1 MKVSV
6 VLCTYN
12 PRLDY
17 LQRVI
22 SALKEQNLPFDQW
35 ELILVDNNSNN
46 GFQSQ
51 VDLSWHPNGQIIKEP
66 KPGLTPA
73 RITGIRKANSEVI
86 VCVDDDNILREDYL
100 QNSLHFMEA
109 HPEVGATGGKS
120 IPNYETPP
128 PAWFSEL
135 NISLGCRDLGDET
148 RITAQKG
155 HALTEYW
162 PYSPIGT
169 GMVIRRQAF
178 LDYAEEAER
187 DPVRKALGRTGKSLN
202 SGEDND
208 MVLTLIKNGWEV
220 AYSPDLYIDHLIPS
234 KRLEPAYLA
243 EMNRASSKSWVQVLA
258 VHGIVPWPPVAKWLL
273 PLRKVRTFFR
283 NRAWK
288 GDLNYIRWRGAC
300 GIFEGRASIHPNG

>member
-1 MKVSV
+1 MKLSV

-17 LQRVI
+17 LQRV
-22 SALKEQNLPFDQW
+22 LDGLNNQTLPKSEW
-35 ELILVDNNSNN
+35 ELVLVDNNSNN
-46 GFQSQ
+46 GFRSQ
-51 VDLSWHPNGQIIKEP
+51 IGLSWHPNGKIIKEP

-73 RITGIRKANSEVI
+73 RITGVRAAQSEVI
-86 VCVDDDNILREDYL
+86 VCVDDDNVLREDYL
-100 QNSLHFMEA
+100 QNSLQFMND
-109 HPEVGATGGKS
+109 HPEVGAVGGKS
-120 IPNYETPP
+120 IPTYEVPP
-128 PAWFSEL
+128 PAWFAEL

-155 HALTEYW
+155 QALKAYW

-178 LDYAEEAER
+178 LDYAEEAEQ

-220 AYSPDLYIDHLIPS
+220 AYSPGLYIDHLIPS
-234 KRLEPAYLA
+234 KRLNPAYLA

-258 VHGIVPWPPVAKWLL
+258 VHGIVPWPPVVKWSL
-273 PLRKVRTFFR
+273 PLRKIRSYFR
-283 NRAWK
+283 NRAWQS
-288 GDLNYIRWRGAC
+288 DLNYIRWRGAC
-300 GIFEGRASIHPNG
+300 GVFEGRSSIR

>member
-1 MKVSV
+1 MKLSV

-17 LQRVI
+17 LKRVI
-22 SALKEQNLPFDQW
+22 DSLKSQTLPVSDW
-35 ELILVDNNSNN
+35 EFILVDNNSSND
-46 GFQSQ
+46 FQRHI
-51 VDLSWHPNGQIIKEP
+51 DLSWHPNSYIIEEP

-73 RITGIRKANSEVI
+73 RIAGVKQSRADII
-86 VCVDDDNILREDYL
+86 VCVDDDNVLREDYL
-100 QNSLHFMEA
+100 QNSLQFMQS
-109 HPEVGATGGKS
+109 HPEVGAVGGKS

-148 RITAQKG
+148 QISRQKG
-155 HALTEYW
+155 ERLKEYW

-169 GMVIRRQAF
+169 GMVIRRQTF

-187 DPVRKALGRTGKSLN
+187 DPVRKALGRTGKALT

-220 AYSPDLYIDHLIPS
+220 AYSPDLFIDHLIPS
-234 KRLEPAYLA
+234 RRTEFLYLA
-243 EMNRASSKSWVQVLA
+243 EMSRASSKSWVQVLA
-258 VHGIVPWPPVAKWLL
+258 VHNMAPWSPIPRWTVF
-273 PLRKVRTFFR
+273 LRSLRAYFR
-283 NRAWK
+283 LKAWK
-288 GDLNYIRWRGAC
+288 NELQYIRWKGAS
-300 GIFEGRASIHPNG
+300 GIFEGRAAIRQ